1 MRLAFYVH
9 QLKRVVLEY
18 ATVNAT
24 DVPTLANPKQHSQ
37 RFVIV
42 PRLSSDQVG
51 MLDLRIAIITG
62 TAQMLGV
69 ITNLNT
75 LFSTD
80 FKIRF
85 KKFGIAIDP
94 KGRSSLSYRR
104 RSDGLPQTIQVTQ
117 LVNRN
122 LIFQNKKHN

>member
-1 MRLAFYVH
+1 
-9 QLKRVVLEY
+9 
-18 ATVNAT
+18 
-24 DVPTLANPKQHSQ
+24 
-37 RFVIV
+37 
-42 PRLSSDQVG
+42 
-51 MLDLRIAIITG
+51 MLDLRIAIIAG
-62 TAQMLGV
+62 TAQMLGI

-94 KGRSSLSYRR
+94 KGRSGLSYRR
-104 RSDGLPQTIQVTQ
+104 RSDELPQTNQVTR

-122 LIFQNKKHN
+122 LIFQNKKTIESTELDLRKANHTTALAHGCADAWRKTKWVYAGSAHGCCYCPLETSLPEM

>member
-1 MRLAFYVH
+1 
-9 QLKRVVLEY
+9 
-18 ATVNAT
+18 
-24 DVPTLANPKQHSQ
+24 
-37 RFVIV
+37 
-42 PRLSSDQVG
+42 